1 MSIFPYTELINK
13 EVEIIG
19 VSDHLAA
26 ELPTLIEFARS
37 GKLRFRSDALRFVD
51 LKAEQV
57 NAALDAFQDSI
68 DHVRT
73 VIKVASDGCR
83 SDVSFSCLLIVQ
95 EFAKRAVKY
104 RYYICDVFT
113 ETRFGGNQLAVLPQA
128 VGLSTQQMQEIARE
142 FNFSE
147 TTFVFP
153 ARAGHTRHV
162 RIFTPAREIPFAG
175 HPNVGTAFV
184 LASAGEFGEIKSSL
198 TVTFEEKSGLVSV
211 TIQEAGGKVT
221 SCELTAPQSL
231 SFGKTLPVELVA
243 AAIAI
248 DSQEIVTKTHG
259 PQVASVGLPF
269 IMVELRDRSVL
280 ERARISMSGFEGL
293 AAEDVT
299 PDVYLYTRGT
309 DGFDIRARMFAPLSG
324 VPEDPAT
331 GSANCALA
339 GLLAHYSQDPNGSF
353 SWRIAQ
359 GVEMGR
365 PSTLI
370 ARAEKKDAVVQT
382 TRIGGAAVL
391 VSEGTIYLD

>member
-1 MSIFPYTELINK
+1 
-13 EVEIIG
+13 
-19 VSDHLAA
+19 
-26 ELPTLIEFARS
+26 
-37 GKLRFRSDALRFVD
+37 
-51 LKAEQV
+51 
-57 NAALDAFQDSI
+57 
-68 DHVRT
+68 
-73 VIKVASDGCR
+73 
-83 SDVSFSCLLIVQ
+83 
-95 EFAKRAVKY
+95 VKY

-198 TVTFEEKSGLVSV
+198 TVTFEEESGLVSV
-211 TIQEAGGKVT
+211 TIQEAGGKVA
-221 SCELTAPQSL
+221 SCELTAPQAL

-243 AAIAI
+243 AAISI
-248 DSQEIVTKTHG
+248 DSKEIVTKTHG

-280 ERARISMSGFEGL
+280 ERARISMSGFEAL
-293 AAEDVT
+293 AAEDVM
-299 PDVYLYTRGT
+299 PDVYLYTQGT

-339 GLLAHYSQDPNGSF
+339 GLLAHYSQDSNGSF

-370 ARAEKKDAVVQT
+370 ARAEKKDGVVQT

>member
-1 MSIFPYTELINK
+1 MTGDKL
-13 EVEIIG
+13 
-19 VSDHLAA
+19 
-26 ELPTLIEFARS
+26 TEFANV
-37 GKLRFRSDALRFVD
+37 F
-51 LKAEQV
+51 
-57 NAALDAFQDSI
+57 
-68 DHVRT
+68 
-73 VIKVASDGCR
+73 
-83 SDVSFSCLLIVQ
+83 CLLSSVQ
-95 EFAKRAVKY
+95 EFESAVKY
-104 RYYICDVFT
+104 RYYTCDVFT

-147 TTFVFP
+147 TTFVLP
-153 ARAGHTRHV
+153 GRAGHTRHV

-198 TVTFEEKSGLVSV
+198 TVTFEEQSGLVSV
-211 TIQEAGGKVT
+211 TIQEIGGEVA
-221 SCELTAPQSL
+221 SCELTAPQAL

-280 ERARISMSGFEGL
+280 ERARISMSGFEAL
-293 AAEDVT
+293 AAEDVM

-339 GLLAHYSQDPNGSF
+339 GLLAHYSQDSNGSF

-370 ARAEKKDAVVQT
+370 ARAEKKDGVVQT

>member
-1 MSIFPYTELINK
+1 
-13 EVEIIG
+13 
-19 VSDHLAA
+19 
-26 ELPTLIEFARS
+26 
-37 GKLRFRSDALRFVD
+37 
-51 LKAEQV
+51 
-57 NAALDAFQDSI
+57 
-68 DHVRT
+68 VR
-73 VIKVASDGCR
+73 
-83 SDVSFSCLLIVQ
+83 
-95 EFAKRAVKY
+95 Y

-128 VGLSTQQMQEIARE
+128 IGLSTQQMQQIARE

-153 ARAGHTRHV
+153 SKAGHTRHV

-184 LASAGEFGEIKSSL
+184 LANAGEFGKIKSSL
-198 TVTFEEKSGLVSV
+198 TVTFEEEAGLVSV
-211 TIQEAGGKVT
+211 TILESNEKIE

-243 AAIAI
+243 AAISV
-248 DSQEIVTKTHG
+248 DPKEVVTKTHG

-269 IMVELRDRSVL
+269 IFVELRDRSVL
-280 ERARISMSGFEGL
+280 ERARINMSGFEAL
-293 AAEDVT
+293 TARDVM
-299 PDVYLYTRGT
+299 PDVYLYIRTS

-331 GSANCALA
+331 GSANCILA
-339 GLLAHYSQDPNGSF
+339 GLLAHYNQDRSGSF

-370 ARAEKKDAVVQT
+370 ARAEKKDGVVQT
-382 TRIGGAAVL
+382 TRIGGATIL